1 MAFPLREKK
10 VPKEEIEA
18 KVMEMLALV
27 ALKGFEH
34 RSVTRLS
41 GGQQQ
46 RVAIAR
52 ALIAHPQVL
61 LLDEP
66 LGALDLK
73 LRKDMQVELKKIQKQ
88 TGITFVFVTHDQE
101 EALSMS
107 DTVVVMSE
115 GKIHQIGTPVDIY
128 NEPQNAFV
136 ADFIGES
143 NILDGVMLE
152 DYKVTFSGQ
161 TFQCLDKDFAKNE
174 AVDVVVRPEDVDIVP
189 LEKGQL
195 TGVVTSV
202 TFMGVHYE
210 IIVDVGGFKWMIQTT
225 DFVDVDE
232 HIGIELEPDAI
243 HIMKKSEYS
252 GPVRRLLLL
261 LQRAGRAVRG
271 QRGGRR
277 MKENVTRDQRR
288 VLRADHLALGPYGI
302 WAVLFILVPLVF
314 VAYYAFTD
322 VNFQFTLENIQRFFT
337 ATSSIVQD
345 DGSSAEVR
353 TYLLIFWR
361 SLKLAIISTLVCL
374 VLAYPLAY
382 IMARAEPKV
391 QKTFMTIIMI
401 PMWMNFLIRT
411 YAWMTILQDKGIFNN
426 ILSALHLPGVHII
439 GTEAAVVIGMVYDYI
454 PYMILPLFSIMA
466 KMDVKLDRG
475 RP

>member
-1 MAFPLREKK
+1 
-10 VPKEEIEA
+10 
-18 KVMEMLALV
+18 
-27 ALKGFEH
+27 
-34 RSVTRLS
+34 
-41 GGQQQ
+41 
-46 RVAIAR
+46 
-52 ALIAHPQVL
+52 
-61 LLDEP
+61 
-66 LGALDLK
+66 
-73 LRKDMQVELKKIQKQ
+73 
-88 TGITFVFVTHDQE
+88 
-101 EALSMS
+101 
-107 DTVVVMSE
+107 
-115 GKIHQIGTPVDIY
+115 
-128 NEPQNAFV
+128 
-136 ADFIGES
+136 
-143 NILDGVMLE
+143 
-152 DYKVTFSGQ
+152 
-161 TFQCLDKDFAKNE
+161 
-174 AVDVVVRPEDVDIVP
+174 
-189 LEKGQL
+189 
-195 TGVVTSV
+195 
-202 TFMGVHYE
+202 
-210 IIVDVGGFKWMIQTT
+210 
-225 DFVDVDE
+225 
-232 HIGIELEPDAI
+232 
-243 HIMKKSEYS
+243 
-252 GPVRRLLLL
+252 
-261 LQRAGRAVRG
+261 
-271 QRGGRR
+271 

-382 IMARAEPKV
+382 IMARAKPKV

-466 KMDVKLDRG
+466 KMDVKLIEAARDLGCNGLGVLRRVIWPLSLPGVISGVTMVLIPSVSTFYISQKLGDGKIMLIGDVIEGQYVANNLHFAAAIAFVLMVLLLVCMAVMRKLVG
-475 RP
+475 RNVEGGL